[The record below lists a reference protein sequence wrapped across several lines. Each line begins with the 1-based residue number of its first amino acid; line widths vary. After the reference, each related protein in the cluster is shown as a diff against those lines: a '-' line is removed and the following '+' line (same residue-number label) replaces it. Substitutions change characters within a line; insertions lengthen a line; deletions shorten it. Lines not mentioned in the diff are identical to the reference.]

1 MALLPLQVFV
11 IALLADVY
19 VYGIYSLLCAF
30 TLLTLFRNIKGNV
43 TNKCLAAATVVMYSV
58 STISVVLHAVSYLQ
72 LMALNPVDDPTGKF
86 VDDYAKNILLDNTT
100 YSIPTIHF
108 VFGDA
113 IVVWRVWVIWQHSWR
128 ITVGPFILLVCTA
141 AIVLAQKITTAAMS
155 GEAQTLS
162 SAPDQKR
169 SIPATLYL
177 ASLVLTLCTNGVVT
191 GLISYRAWIH
201 YRSSQAVRIRIGRDR
216 ALAALLLLVESGA
229 LYCTIWIT
237 LIVLWPFAA
246 SQPVAFYI
254 PADLLPQLT
263 GMYPTVIIVIC
274 ALRRS
279 YADTVM
285 SAPENLTAMQFA
297 TYGRPSSSAAT
308 PATVFPEYG
317 GEERTVE
324 LEIPHSGCSSRSPM
338 PVYIMSSGDAVL
350 EVAKIA

>member
-1 MALLPLQVFV
+1 MALLPLQVLV
-11 IALLADVY
+11 IALLVDVY

-30 TLLTLFRNIKGNV
+30 TLLTLFRNIKGNA

-58 STISVVLHAVSYLQ
+58 STISVVIHAVSYIQ
-72 LMALNPVDDPTGKF
+72 AMALNPVDDPTGKS
-86 VDDYAKNILLDNTT
+86 VDDYAKNTRVLDGLT
-100 YSIPTIHF
+100 YSFPTIHF
-108 VFGDA
+108 VLGDA
-113 IVVWRVWVIWQHSWR
+113 IVIWRVWVIWQHSWR
-128 ITVGPFILLVCTA
+128 ITVGPFVLLCCTA
-141 AIVLAQKITTAAMS
+141 AIVVAQKITNAPLS
-155 GEAQTLS
+155 GDAQALLALG
-162 SAPDQKR
+162 SAPDRTR
-169 SIPATLYL
+169 SITGKLYL

-246 SQPVAFYI
+246 SQPMAFYI

-263 GMYPTVIIVIC
+263 GMYPTVIIAIC

-297 TYGRPSSSAAT
+297 TYGRPTSSAAT
-308 PATVFPEYG
+308 PATALPEYG
-317 GEERTVE
+317 GEER
-324 LEIPHSGCSSRSPM
+324 S
-338 PVYIMSSGDAVL
+338 
-350 EVAKIA
+350 